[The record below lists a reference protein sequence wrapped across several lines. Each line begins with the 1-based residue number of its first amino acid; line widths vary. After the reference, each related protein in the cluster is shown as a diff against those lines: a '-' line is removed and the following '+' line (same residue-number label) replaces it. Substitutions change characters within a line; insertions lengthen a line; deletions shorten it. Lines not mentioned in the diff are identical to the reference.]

1 MSEFEIQH
9 RQGARHG
16 NADAL
21 SRRPCADCRKC
32 ERAEAND
39 QRATPAGPQCAAA
52 KTRAMADRTPPMP
65 GPTQPGQWLKGLS
78 TAELRKAQLA
88 DDNIAPLIRWK
99 EVGQGRPDWAEVTP
113 QSPTVKCYWT
123 QWDRLTLIDGVLH
136 RRWESVAG
144 DKEHWQLLGPKDL
157 KDAILREV
165 HDAPA
170 AGHLG
175 AKKTS
180 IGGAVTA
187 MCAVGADSVTCARP
201 AKGRRSALVPR

>member
-1 MSEFEIQH
+1 M
-9 RQGARHG
+9 A
-16 NADAL
+16 
-21 SRRPCADCRKC
+21 RKC
-32 ERAEAND
+32 EEVRES
-39 QRATPAGPQCAAA
+39 RGKRPASD
-52 KTRAMADRTPPMP
+52 TSRTPVCR
-65 GPTQPGQWLKGLS
+65 GQDPSNGRQNSADAEPDTARTVAQGSEYSWAVEGTAGGWQHCS
-78 TAELRKAQLA
+78 TNQVEGSWSGTSRL
-88 DDNIAPLIRWK
+88 
-99 EVGQGRPDWAEVTP
+99 GRGCP
-113 QSPTVKCYWT
+113 QSPTVKCYWA

-165 HDAPA
+165 HDVPA

-180 IGGAVTA
+180 IGGAVPT

-201 AKGRRSALVPR
+201 AEGCLRALVARWRHTTSGPCWKELL